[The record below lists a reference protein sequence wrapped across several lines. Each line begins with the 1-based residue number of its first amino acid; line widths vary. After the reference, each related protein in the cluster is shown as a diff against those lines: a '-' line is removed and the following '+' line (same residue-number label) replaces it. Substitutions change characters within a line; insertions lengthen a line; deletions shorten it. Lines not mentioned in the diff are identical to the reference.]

1 MQQTNQ
7 QCSGVHTMAVETI
20 RERLED
26 HWWTFEA
33 FAHLVLEE
41 LQIFGQ
47 GLLYVVFL
55 IMSFCA
61 DRHLQLQ
68 KDQMA
73 YHAGM
78 NEIDGLHHEDRD
90 KKNAQYDALL
100 IERFLLMRQIDRIKT
115 TLGKAWA
122 EGDYPV
128 ICDEEYHLKNAER
141 CLQDTDYKLSGLEI
155 DLCIHSQ
162 TPGYKPYVDEV

>member
-1 MQQTNQ
+1 MT
-7 QCSGVHTMAVETI
+7 VETI

-78 NEIDGLHHEDRD
+78 NEIDGLHHLDRD
-90 KKNAQYDALL
+90 KNFIEYGHLQTEYDGLSIKVDRCKTKMALAMDAGDADSFEYWSALL
-100 IERFLLMRQIDRIKT
+100 EDSQIRRELT
-115 TLGKAWA
+115 
-122 EGDYPV
+122 E
-128 ICDEEYHLKNAER
+128 
-141 CLQDTDYKLSGLEI
+141 YKLCSMEHTLA
-155 DLCIHSQ
+155 LHSQ

>member
-7 QCSGVHTMAVETI
+7 QCSGVHSMTVETI

-90 KKNAQYDALL
+90 KYHIQYGRLQTEYDGLL
-100 IERFLLMRQIDRIKT
+100 IKIDQCKT
-115 TLGKAWA
+115 KMALAMNAG
-122 EGDYPV
+122 
-128 ICDEEYHLKNAER
+128 DEESFAYWRTVLEDSQIR
-141 CLQDTDYKLSGLEI
+141 SELTEYKLCSMEHTLA
-155 DLCIHSQ
+155 LHSQ